1 MSADALGD
9 RQKSYEMAEAG
20 RKLMPLLP
28 VMVRLDGRG
37 FSRFTKGMQR
47 PFDPGMVQL
56 MADTTKYLVENTGAI
71 LGYCQ
76 SDEITLVLYTDN
88 YSTELFFGSRIQKLT
103 SVLASMCTA
112 YFNRNLPD
120 FFPNK
125 KNMATFDCRVWNVPT
140 LEEAANAVLWR
151 ERDATKNSI
160 TMACSHYYSHKE
172 LFKKHQT
179 EQHDMLHA
187 KGINW
192 NDYPSAFKRGTY
204 VRRVKTMSKFT
215 PEELAQLPAK
225 HNAHKNPDLV
235 VERSRV
241 EFVEFPPFGSVQ
253 NRVGVIFFGEDPD
266 TGNIV

>member
-1 MSADALGD
+1 MSTDALGD
-9 RQKSYEMAEAG
+9 RQKTYEMAEAG

-56 MADTTKYLVENTGAI
+56 MANTTKYLVENTGAI

-76 SDEITLVLYTDN
+76 SDEITLVLYTGN
-88 YSTELFFGSRIQKLT
+88 FHQELLFGSRVQKLT

-112 YFNRNLPD
+112 YFNRHLPD

-192 NDYPSAFKRGTY
+192 NNYPAAFKRGTY
-204 VRRVKTMSKFT
+204 VRRRKTSTKFT
-215 PEELAQLPAK
+215 AEELAALPAK
-225 HNAHKNPDLV
+225 HNAHTNPDLV
-235 VERSRV
+235 VERNHV

-266 TGNIV
+266 IG